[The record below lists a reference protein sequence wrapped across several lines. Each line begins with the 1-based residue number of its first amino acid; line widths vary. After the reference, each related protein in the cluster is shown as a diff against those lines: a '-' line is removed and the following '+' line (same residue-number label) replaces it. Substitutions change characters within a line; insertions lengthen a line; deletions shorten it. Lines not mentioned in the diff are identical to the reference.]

1 MKVFL
6 SHVPE
11 DNEAARLL
19 AAELSRAGHEVW
31 DAEQEL
37 MPGDNYPLETGKALR
52 DATAFVVLLSPEA
65 VRSQQVRREIDFAL
79 TSVQYEG
86 RLISVVVRPTERFP
100 WILRKLGLLP
110 MVAPTETAHR
120 VAERLRAC
128 PV

>member
-6 SHVPE
+6 SHAPE

-19 AAELSRAGHEVW
+19 GAELTRAGHDVW

-37 MPGDNYPLETGKALR
+37 MPGDNYPLLTGEALR
-52 DATAFVVLLSPEA
+52 EATAFVVLLSPEA

-86 RLISVVVRPTERFP
+86 RLIPVLVRPTERVP
-100 WILRKLGLLP
+100 WILRKLGII
-110 MVAPTETAHR
+110 E
-120 VAERLRAC
+120 ERR
-128 PV
+128 PHKH